1 MFLNCSITLIDLK
14 QPQEPQVEVEMYQV
28 SQQVLE
34 NSLGKYR

>member
-14 QPQEPQVEVEMYQV
+14 QPQEPKVEVEMYQV

-34 NSLGKYR
+34 KNLAKYL